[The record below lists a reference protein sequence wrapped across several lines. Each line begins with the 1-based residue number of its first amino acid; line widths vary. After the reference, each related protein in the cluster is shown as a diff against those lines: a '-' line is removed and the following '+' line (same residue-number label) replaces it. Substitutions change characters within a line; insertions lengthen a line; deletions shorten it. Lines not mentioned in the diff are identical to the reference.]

1 MPTPPR
7 PRPFTP
13 RSRAETI
20 APLEQVK
27 EACQADPAY
36 MAAVAQIIADVLNE
50 ANSVTEPAPPG
61 ETAAA
66 RAMRLGKNRVMQMQR
81 RMFDQVAN
89 NRSA

>member
-1 MPTPPR
+1 MPNPPR

-50 ANSVTEPAPPG
+50 ANSVTAPDP
-61 ETAAA
+61 EAPQPTARSRRLWTAVMERANA
-66 RAMRLGKNRVMQMQR
+66 R
-81 RMFDQVAN
+81 
-89 NRSA
+89 